1 VRAVMAEGEVFSVV
15 VDEGVR
21 DDEDHE
27 DGDAEEDE
35 DEEKVRLIGGE
46 LFDFHEELDARVG
59 GSVGVAGR
67 ESDFE
72 LGGCRNLTDDGCSC
86 IRRQG

>member
-1 VRAVMAEGEVFSVV
+1 MRAVMAEGEVFSVV

-35 DEEKVRLIGGE
+35 DEEKVRLIGRERWGGG
-46 LFDFHEELDARVG
+46 AR
-59 GSVGVAGR
+59 
-67 ESDFE
+67 
-72 LGGCRNLTDDGCSC
+72 
-86 IRRQG
+86 I